1 MTVLE
6 VADKLFEEARRG
18 SRRCALCG
26 GFGGGDR
33 RGNVRR
39 IGIAA
44 RFGGGYKGKDL
55 GFGGIPG
62 SGVPGVVAGLGQ
74 DAAML
79 VVGMGGTVAHGTSHR
94 RIEGAVVAGG
104 IVGTDASHYLQAVA
118 RDAAEGSHHPRQGAD
133 AAYDFVRTSVG
144 MVQVDAQ
151 QSAVACQVAHGVSA
165 PAGACRHHTGG
176 APLQRLRFGL
186 AVRLRGQSAVVQCVR
201 LEVVAAYAPDE
212 AGKGNVAGLFAPD
225 VRKFGN
231 QERFVFC
238 S

>member
-1 MTVLE
+1 MPQFQCDVVSSAPDEGMTVLE

-62 SGVPGVVAGLGQ
+62 SGVPRVVAGLGQ
-74 DAAML
+74 DATML
-79 VVGMGGTVAHGTSHR
+79 VVRMGGTGAHGTSHR

-118 RDAAEGSHHPRQGAD
+118 RDLRKAATTQGKVLTRRTISS
-133 AAYDFVRTSVG
+133 VRSSVWSRS
-144 MVQVDAQ
+144 MH
-151 QSAVACQVAHGVSA
+151 SS
-165 PAGACRHHTGG
+165 
-176 APLQRLRFGL
+176 PL
-186 AVRLRGQSAVVQCVR
+186 
-201 LEVVAAYAPDE
+201 
-212 AGKGNVAGLFAPD
+212 
-225 VRKFGN
+225 
-231 QERFVFC
+231 
-238 S
+238 